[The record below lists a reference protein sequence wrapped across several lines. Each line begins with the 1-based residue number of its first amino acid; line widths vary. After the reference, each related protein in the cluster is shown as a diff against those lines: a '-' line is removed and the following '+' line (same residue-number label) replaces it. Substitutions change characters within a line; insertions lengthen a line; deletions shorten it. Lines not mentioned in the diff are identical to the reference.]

1 MRELK
6 LLNLRNEK
14 GERKKACW
22 VVVVGHG
29 VFNHHARL
37 EKKEPRETTTQASAS
52 STGIRV
58 TKNFTVAR
66 AEQSLC

>member
-1 MRELK
+1 M
-6 LLNLRNEK
+6 
-14 GERKKACW
+14 GW
-22 VVVVGHG
+22 GVGVGSG

-37 EKKEPRETTTQASAS
+37 EKKEPRETTTQASQS
-52 STGIRV
+52 SAGIRV